1 MQGLS
6 NMLRKLLTIGVGSA
20 LAVGSLCTASAR
32 TYHHHRHYAS
42 RGYTRDRAYH
52 NDGATGAAIAGAAL
66 GLLGAGIAGAASAD
80 GYGYGGYGPGPGYGY
95 YGPGS
100 RYYGPGFSYYGY

>member
-1 MQGLS
+1 
-6 NMLRKLLTIGVGSA
+6 MLRQLVTVGLASA
-20 LAVGSLCTASAR
+20 LVVGSLGAACAR
-32 TYHHHRHYAS
+32 PHHRHRHLVY
-42 RGYTRDRAYH
+42 RGDPRDHAYR
-52 NDGATGAAIAGAAL
+52 NDGAAGAAVAGAAL

-100 RYYGPGFSYYGY
+100 GYYGPGFSYYGY